1 MSKKLV
7 RVTKKEARDLYRAG
21 GVYVLPS
28 KVYPSFNNIWIQP
41 MLLSVRKSNRTF
53 DSALNEYKYYNC
65 NDELGNCTRYYK
77 LVTE

>member
-1 MSKKLV
+1 MTKKLV

-28 KVYPSFNNIWIQP
+28 KVHPSFNNFWIQP
-41 MLLSVRKSNRTF
+41 MLLSNISLRTF
-53 DSALNEYKYYNC
+53 DSALAEYKYYNC

-77 LVTE
+77 LVIE

>member
-1 MSKKLV
+1 MTKKLV
-7 RVTKKEARDLYRAG
+7 RVTKKEARQLYHAG

-28 KVYPSFNNIWIQP
+28 KVYPSFDNFWVQP
-41 MLLSVRKSNRTF
+41 MLLNNISLRTF
-53 DSALNEYKYYNC
+53 DKALNEYKYYNC

>member
-1 MSKKLV
+1 MTKKLV

-28 KVYPSFNNIWIQP
+28 KVRPSFDNFWIQP
-41 MLLSVRKSNRTF
+41 MLLNNISLRTF
-53 DSALNEYKYYNC
+53 DKALNEYKYYNC

>member
-1 MSKKLV
+1 MTKKLV
-7 RVTKKEARDLYRAG
+7 RVTKKEARQLYNAG

-28 KVYPSFNNIWIQP
+28 KVCPSFDNFWIQP
-41 MLLSVRKSNRTF
+41 MLLNNISLKTF
-53 DSALNEYKYYNC
+53 DKALNEYKYYNC